1 GALPSGGIAPSSTD
15 VKTELAAGSPGRRIG
30 LPRFPF
36 MIAATVVRSTL
47 PFGFGPLWQ
56 SRQYVRK
63 TGRTSLANVTFAA
76 GAGGGSAFGSTFFGS
91 GFLGSGDRG
100 DSFFAGSALV
110 TSFFGGAGGG
120 LGAGADFSGVFA
132 SGAAAGR
139 V

>member
-1 GALPSGGIAPSSTD
+1 SSTD

-36 MIAATVVRSTL
+36 MIAATVVRSTP

-76 GAGGGSAFGSTFFGS
+76 GGGSVFGSAFFGPAGRGGSSLPGPALPAPSSAAPAAGS
-91 GFLGSGDRG
+91 GRGPVPAWSGPFR
-100 DSFFAGSALV
+100 
-110 TSFFGGAGGG
+110 
-120 LGAGADFSGVFA
+120 
-132 SGAAAGR
+132 GAARPGG
-139 V
+139 